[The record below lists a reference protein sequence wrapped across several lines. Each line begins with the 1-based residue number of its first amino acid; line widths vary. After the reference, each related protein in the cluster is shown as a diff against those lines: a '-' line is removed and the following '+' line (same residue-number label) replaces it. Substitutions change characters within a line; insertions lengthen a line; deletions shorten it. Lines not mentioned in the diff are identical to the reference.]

1 MKVTWRGKGGAAITI
16 GPGCEGGA
24 SDTTTQP
31 NAVGNAAK
39 AWSTKQEREEER
51 RRRRAAIATGPNCE
65 SGAGDTTRQS
75 MP

>member
-16 GPGCEGGA
+16 GPGCEAGA

-39 AWSTKQEREEER
+39 AWSTKQERDEER
-51 RRRRAAIATGPNCE
+51 
-65 SGAGDTTRQS
+65 
-75 MP
+75 